1 MGKYVRYGRILLCLY
16 ISYCIH
22 KQIIV
27 SGIWTERKRWFLT
40 ASNSR
45 KNKTWTSGTNAVQ
58 EWTMTLYIKY
68 HHMNSRNSEIRIKSL
83 KVCICLQFVTLLYF
97 PAACLSAL
105 VSHTLSTGR
114 SGWICPPPSNHIFFE
129 VCLQYYLKMAIL
141 DHFQKS
147 DLEKWAEARSRIRT
161 WADTLPN
168 LF

>member
-27 SGIWTERKRWFLT
+27 SGIWTERKRCFLT

-58 EWTMTLYIKY
+58 EWTMTLYIKR
-68 HHMNSRNSEIRIKSL
+68 HHMSPCNSGICIKSP
-83 KVCICLQFVTLLYF
+83 KICICLQFVTLLYF
-97 PAACLSAL
+97 PAVCLSAYIL
-105 VSHTLSTGR
+105 HLLFTGR
-114 SGWICPPPSNHIFFE
+114 FGGIWPPSNHIFFE

-141 DHFQKS
+141 DRFQKS
-147 DLEKWAEARSRIRT
+147 DLEKWAEERYRIRT
-161 WADTLPN
+161 WTDTLPN

>member
-27 SGIWTERKRWFLT
+27 SGIWTERKRCFLT

-45 KNKTWTSGTNAVQ
+45 KNKTWTSDTNAVQ
-58 EWTMTLYIKY
+58 ERTMTLYIKY

-114 SGWICPPPSNHIFFE
+114 SGWIWPPSNHIFFE

-147 DLEKWAEARSRIRT
+147 DLEKWAEERYRIRT
-161 WADTLPN
+161 WADTHPN

>member
-27 SGIWTERKRWFLT
+27 SGIWTERKRCFLT

-45 KNKTWTSGTNAVQ
+45 KNKTWTSDTNAVQ
-58 EWTMTLYIKY
+58 ERTMTLYIKY

-114 SGWICPPPSNHIFFE
+114 SGWIWPPSNHIYFE

-147 DLEKWAEARSRIRT
+147 DLEKWAEERYRIRT
-161 WADTLPN
+161 WADTHPN

>member
-1 MGKYVRYGRILLCLY
+1 MDWIKTLFPDC
-16 ISYCIH
+16 
-22 KQIIV
+22 Q
-27 SGIWTERKRWFLT
+27 WFPE
-40 ASNSR
+40 
-45 KNKTWTSGTNAVQ
+45 NKTWTSGTNAVQ
-58 EWTMTLYIKY
+58 ERTMTLYIKY

-114 SGWICPPPSNHIFFE
+114 SGWIWPPSNHIFFE
-129 VCLQYYLKMAIL
+129 VYLQYYLKMAIL

-147 DLEKWAEARSRIRT
+147 DLEKWAEERCRIRT

-168 LF
+168 LFLIYYTVEYQ

>member
-27 SGIWTERKRWFLT
+27 SGIWTERKRCFLT

-58 EWTMTLYIKY
+58 ERTMTLYIKY

-114 SGWICPPPSNHIFFE
+114 SGWIWPPSNHIYFE

-147 DLEKWAEARSRIRT
+147 DLEKWAEERYRIRT
-161 WADTLPN
+161 WADTHPN